1 MLYFIRHGQTPWNV
15 QQKIQGWT
23 DIELDDVG
31 LKQSI
36 AACDFL
42 QDHNIHAI
50 YSSPLL
56 RTKYLAVLLG
66 ESHGLPVIYDWRLLE
81 LKAGDFEGK
90 SWREVEA
97 THGAVLQ
104 EILKS
109 QYQIPLPNGESLE
122 MLRARAMAVVQEAIQ
137 IDPDQNII
145 FVTHGGTIRTILC
158 TLLDVNLT
166 DREQFAV
173 ENGSITILENNNHQ
187 WTIKAV
193 LEPFQGGESNG

>member
-1 MLYFIRHGQTPWNV
+1 
-15 QQKIQGWT
+15 
-23 DIELDDVG
+23 
-31 LKQSI
+31 
-36 AACDFL
+36 
-42 QDHNIHAI
+42 
-50 YSSPLL
+50 
-56 RTKYLAVLLG
+56 
-66 ESHGLPVIYDWRLLE
+66 
-81 LKAGDFEGK
+81 
-90 SWREVEA
+90 
-97 THGAVLQ
+97 
-104 EILKS
+104 
-109 QYQIPLPNGESLE
+109 

>member
-1 MLYFIRHGQTPWNV
+1 M
-15 QQKIQGWT
+15 
-23 DIELDDVG
+23 
-31 LKQSI
+31 
-36 AACDFL
+36 
-42 QDHNIHAI
+42 
-50 YSSPLL
+50 
-56 RTKYLAVLLG
+56 
-66 ESHGLPVIYDWRLLE
+66 IYDWRLLE